1 MAGVL
6 DLCGPRVYTI
16 VETAPQAF
24 VSIVASATNEYLSN
38 WTLLMNSINIA
49 DVGTCTVTLQ
59 AKLLN
64 YSGVLAPTKAFT
76 LTVLDPCIGTAI

>member
-1 MAGVL
+1 
-6 DLCGPRVYTI
+6 
-16 VETAPQAF
+16 
-24 VSIVASATNEYLSN
+24 
-38 WTLLMNSINIA
+38 MNSINIA